1 MRSMRRWLWVAV
13 AVLACLVWE
22 SQVVSASQKLFLKDG
37 TYQLVSSYEVHG
49 DRVRYYSVER
59 AAWEEIPLSLVDLEA
74 TKRALEEEKALQKK
88 QLQESREIEQER
100 FYKPPEKGFEIAPGI
115 HLPQEE
121 GVYAFDGLRVIRLIQ
136 TSAEVVTDKKR
147 AAFALAVPAHL
158 LKGRSIIEL
167 PGPKAAVRI
176 QQAQPT
182 FYVQSSAGLG
192 AKLELV
198 QLKVVRES
206 RVVEKVEVDRTGNE
220 KASDVPTALQL
231 QRTQLAQ
238 GLYSLKLLHPLDPG
252 EYALG
257 DLAQQ
262 GLDLELW
269 PFGLFETPTKQE
281 RNRPPRDS
289 EQE

>member
-1 MRSMRRWLWVAV
+1 MRSMRRWSWVAV

-22 SQVVSASQKLFLKDG
+22 SQAVSASQKLFLKDG

-49 DRVRYYSVER
+49 DRVRYYSLEQSE
-59 AAWEEIPLSLVDLEA
+59 WEEIPLSLVDMEA
-74 TKRALEEEKALQKK
+74 TKRAQEKEKALQEK
-88 QLQESREIEQER
+88 QLQEGHEIEQER

-121 GVYAFDGLRVIRLIQ
+121 GVYAFDGWRVIRLIQ

-182 FYVQSSAGLG
+182 FYVQSSDGLG

-206 RVVEKVEVDRTGNE
+206 RVVEKVEVDRAGNE
-220 KASDVPTALQL
+220 KASDVPAAEQL
-231 QRTQLAQ
+231 QRTQLAP
-238 GLYSLKLLHPLDPG
+238 GLYTLKLLHPLDPG

-262 GLDLELW
+262 GPNLELW

-281 RNRPPRDS
+281 KKRPPRDS

>member
-1 MRSMRRWLWVAV
+1 MRGLLVAV
-13 AVLACLVWE
+13 MVLACVMGECGAVW
-22 SQVVSASQKLFLKDG
+22 ASQKLFLKDG

-49 DRVRYYSVER
+49 DRVRYYSEER
-59 AAWEEIPLSLVDLEA
+59 SAWEEIPLSLVDLEA

-88 QLQESREIEQER
+88 QLQEGREIEQER
-100 FYKPPEKGFEIAPGI
+100 FYKPPENGFEVAPGI
-115 HLPQEE
+115 HLPQDE

-136 TSAEVVTDKKR
+136 TPAEVVTDKKR
-147 AAFALAVPAHL
+147 ATFALAVPAHI

-198 QLKVVRES
+198 QLKVVKES
-206 RVVEKVEVDRTGNE
+206 RVVEKVEVSRAGNE
-220 KASDVPTALQL
+220 KPSDVPAAVQL
-231 QRTQLAQ
+231 QRTQLAP

-257 DLAQQ
+257 DLTQQ
-262 GLDLELW
+262 GLNMELW
-269 PFGLFETPTKQE
+269 PFGLFETPTRQE
-281 RNRPPRDS
+281 KKRPPKDS

>member
-1 MRSMRRWLWVAV
+1 MRSIMRGLAVGVVA
-13 AVLACLVWE
+13 LACLVWE
-22 SQVVSASQKLFLKDG
+22 SQTVLASQKLFLKDG
-37 TYQLVSSYEVHG
+37 TYQLVSSYEVQG

-59 AAWEEIPLSLVDLEA
+59 SAWEEIPLSLVDLET
-74 TKRALEEEKALQKK
+74 TKRAQEEEKTLQKK

-100 FYKPPEKGFEIAPGI
+100 FYKPPENGFEVAPGI
-115 HLPQEE
+115 HLPQDE

-136 TSAEVVTDKKR
+136 TPAEVVTDKKR
-147 AAFALAVPAHL
+147 AAFAMAVPAHL

-182 FYVQSSAGLG
+182 FYVQSTAGLG

-198 QLKVVRES
+198 QLKVVKES
-206 RVVEKVEVDRTGNE
+206 RVVEKVEVSRAGDE
-220 KASDVPTALQL
+220 KASDVPAALQL
-231 QRTQLAQ
+231 QRTQLAP
-238 GLYSLKLLHPLDPG
+238 GLHSLKLLHPLDPG

-262 GLDLELW
+262 GLSLELW

-281 RNRPPRDS
+281 KKRLPRDS